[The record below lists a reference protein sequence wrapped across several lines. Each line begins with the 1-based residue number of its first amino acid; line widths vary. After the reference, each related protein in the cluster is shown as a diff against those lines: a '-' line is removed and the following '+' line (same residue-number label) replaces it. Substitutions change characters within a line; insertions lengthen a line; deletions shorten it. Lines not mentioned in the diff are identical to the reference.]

1 MQTAQPWQ
9 CVDLVVGAN
18 GAMSIIRFKSEDY
31 PLKLKRI
38 IRLRKC
44 LPVVL
49 AGIFAAVSLSAQAQS
64 AADTTLETVGNVDP
78 ADDEPVED
86 GPSTDPAAAAGASL
100 NSAPD
105 ADPAPLAGPSDA
117 VDPVSAPDPGGT
129 PPDAADADSPEVADA
144 GDEAPTAAPP
154 GPGEPIPAVYE
165 TEPATESI
173 EDIVAAADNDL
184 LELELQIDAGEYVV
198 PKAWLEA
205 RVAKIEKRSHRF
217 DPRLVR
223 PYTLLGDIA
232 SRQGDYRTAL
242 DHYGHAV
249 HIQRV
254 SQGLVSPGQLEI
266 VHREADT
273 YRKLGDVK
281 SANEREEYA
290 YYVLRRSYKP
300 YDMKLLPGVY
310 RLADWY
316 AQTNN
321 VFSAR
326 ALYQHSFDILT
337 ANGRGN
343 SLEAIPALEGVA
355 RSYRLERF
363 PPYYQSSDP
372 AAITPGSALATSTQ
386 LDVPISIGN
395 FPQGERAL
403 QQIVQI
409 HRENGSDPVQLAE
422 AVLDLA
428 DWYLLFEKHGRAEPL
443 YDYAYDLLDAQPDV
457 DAVAYFAE
465 PRLLHYPAPGDPVN
479 PASQP
484 ATPPQVGFVE
494 VGYEVTPDGFARS
507 LKTIESQPKNLMDF
521 RVRKS
526 LRASRFRPALI
537 DGVPVASTD
546 QTFRHE
552 FAYYPSGDAAAAGDH
567 ASAQAVQ

>member
-1 MQTAQPWQ
+1 MYYSR
-9 CVDLVVGAN
+9 DLKWILQFRRALL
-18 GAMSIIRFKSEDY
+18 ASIASMA
-31 PLKLKRI
+31 
-38 IRLRKC
+38 C
-44 LPVVL
+44 
-49 AGIFAAVSLSAQAQS
+49 AVSLPAVAESVLERSSPTTESVEPSDHQS
-64 AADTTLETVGNVDP
+64 AATSPTGDAGEVPAADPDTAPGPVVDAKAAVDP
-78 ADDEPVED
+78 DD
-86 GPSTDPAAAAGASL
+86 
-100 NSAPD
+100 
-105 ADPAPLAGPSDA
+105 APLAAPEADQAASDPQPTSGTSTTDSGNEPS
-117 VDPVSAPDPGGT
+117 
-129 PPDAADADSPEVADA
+129 
-144 GDEAPTAAPP
+144 AAPA
-154 GPGEPIPAVYE
+154 PAGLEQPVALVATPAPQEE
-165 TEPATESI
+165 TI
-173 EDIVAAADNDL
+173 EDIVAAADNEL
-184 LELELQIDAGEYVV
+184 LELELQIDAGEYAV

-217 DPRLVR
+217 DPTLVR

-254 SQGLVSPGQLEI
+254 SQGLVSAGQVDI

-326 ALYQHSFDILT
+326 ALYQHSFDILS
-337 ANGRGN
+337 ANGLGN

-363 PPYYQSSDP
+363 PPYYPSSDP
-372 AAITPGSALATSTQ
+372 AAVAPGPAIVTSTQ

-409 HRENGSDPVQLAE
+409 HRQNGSDPVQIAE

-428 DWYLLFEKHGRAEPL
+428 DWYLLFEKQSRAEPL

-479 PASQP
+479 PVSQP
-484 ATPPQVGFVE
+484 DTLPQTGFVE
-494 VGYEVTPDGFARS
+494 VSYEVTPDGFARS
-507 LKTIESQPKNLMDF
+507 LRTVESQPKNLMDF

-526 LRASRFRPALI
+526 LRASRFRPALVN
-537 DGVPVASTD
+537 GVPVASTD

-552 FAYYPSGDAAAAGDH
+552 FAYYPSGDAAAEDH
-567 ASAQAVQ
+567 ASAEAVQ

>member
-1 MQTAQPWQ
+1 MYYPRNLKWILPFRR
-9 CVDLVVGAN
+9 VLLV
-18 GAMSIIRFKSEDY
+18 SIASAA
-31 PLKLKRI
+31 
-38 IRLRKC
+38 C
-44 LPVVL
+44 
-49 AGIFAAVSLSAQAQS
+49 AVSL
-64 AADTTLETVGNVDP
+64 P
-78 ADDEPVED
+78 ARGE
-86 GPSTDPAAAAGASL
+86 
-100 NSAPD
+100 
-105 ADPAPLAGPSDA
+105 
-117 VDPVSAPDPGGT
+117 SAPDPGKDPVASVESADQQSAANSPTGDTESAPGAEPQDAAAVTDSGSEPPT
-129 PPDAADADSPEVADA
+129 PPAPAELGQPVALASPP
-144 GDEAPTAAPP
+144 APQEESLP
-154 GPGEPIPAVYE
+154 EESPAE
-165 TEPATESI
+165 ESI
-173 EDIVAAADNDL
+173 EDIVAAADNEL
-184 LELELQIDAGEYVV
+184 LELELQIDAGEYAV

-217 DPRLVR
+217 DPTLVR

-254 SQGLVSPGQLEI
+254 SQGLVSAGQVEI
-266 VHREADT
+266 VHREADA

-290 YYVLRRSYKP
+290 YYVLRRAYKP

-326 ALYQHSFDILT
+326 ALYQHSFDILS

-343 SLEAIPALEGVA
+343 TLEAIPALEGVA

-363 PPYYQSSDP
+363 PPYYPSGDP
-372 AAITPGSALATSTQ
+372 AAVGPGPALATSTQ

-409 HRENGSDPVQLAE
+409 HRENGSDPVQVAE

-428 DWYLLFEKHGRAEPL
+428 DWYLLFEKKGRAEPL
-443 YDYAYDLLDAQPDV
+443 YDYAYDLLDAQPEV

-479 PASQP
+479 PVSQP
-484 ATPPQVGFVE
+484 DTLPETGFVE
-494 VGYEVTPDGFARS
+494 VSYEVTPDGFARA
-507 LKTIESQPKNLMDF
+507 LRTVESQPKNLMDF

-526 LRASRFRPALI
+526 LRASRFRPALVN
-537 DGVPVASTD
+537 GVPVASTD

-552 FAYYPSGDAAAAGDH
+552 FAYYPSGDAATEDH